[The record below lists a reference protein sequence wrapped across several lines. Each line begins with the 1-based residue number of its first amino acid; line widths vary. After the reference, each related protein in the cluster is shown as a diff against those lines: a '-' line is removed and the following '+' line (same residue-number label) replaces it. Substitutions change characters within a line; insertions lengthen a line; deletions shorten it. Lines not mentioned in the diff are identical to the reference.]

1 MGLAVAVLFALTVL
15 VGCDRDVDEKS
26 RGKPRQD
33 SRASAERTRAPSEEY
48 RVARA
53 IRGFLTA
60 LFEGDGEAAC
70 RRLSPEQQ
78 AAARTRL
85 KRPSCERAIR
95 LQALSMRE
103 ADIERLGRARVSR
116 VALKGAAGTAEVV
129 TPARKGGVPEPHTV
143 RVERIDGEWLL
154 ASNFF
159 PGALR
164 GGKAPRPPPPPPPNP
179 AEERKI
185 RAVFERFRAAL
196 NRGDGRAACALRTR
210 AARRAAVSQA
220 IDAAG
225 GRRAAIRDY
234 GELSCAAVSAGL
246 RIPDE
251 KVERITVESGR
262 GRLTLENGATYG
274 FRLLERR
281 WKLDS

>member
-1 MGLAVAVLFALTVL
+1 MALAVAVLFALALL
-15 VGCDRDVDEKS
+15 VGCDGDGDQPS
-26 RGKPRQD
+26 RGEPRQD
-33 SRASAERTRAPSEEY
+33 SRASPQRARAPSEEY

-53 IRGFLTA
+53 IRAFLTA

-70 RRLSPEQQ
+70 RRLTPEQQ

-85 KRPSCERAIR
+85 KRPTCDRAIR
-95 LQALSMRE
+95 LQVISMRE
-103 ADIERLGRARVSR
+103 GDLDRLARAKVTK
-116 VALKGAAGTAEVV
+116 VALQGAAGTAEVL
-129 TPARKGGVPEPHTV
+129 TPASKGAVPEPHTV
-143 RVERIDGEWLL
+143 RVERIDGEWRL

-159 PGALR
+159 PGGLR
-164 GGKAPRPPPPPPPNP
+164 GGKVPRPPPPPPRNP

-196 NRGDGRAACALRTR
+196 NRGDGSAACALRTR

-220 IDAAG
+220 INAAG

-234 GELSCAAVSAGL
+234 GELSCAALSAGL
-246 RIPDE
+246 RIPDA
-251 KVERITVESGR
+251 KVKRITVEAGR